1 MSWFDQKVQCLH
13 TVRLQSP
20 QPSWTGSAP
29 IVCGN
34 VCNNHRRIKI
44 VWLRL
49 LPKTWTN
56 FGMCTSG
63 SNVPNLYFRT
73 FEQCKRNVLDILHS
87 SRMRTARFST
97 ISHSIPGSMYQG
109 GYLPPG
115 HNYPLDILSE
125 NTWYYRYPPPPRKGM
140 GPEIPT
146 PGQNDLTDAC
156 ENITFPQLRW
166 RVMNILI
173 VPDSDWDLSMNVPA
187 NSRLLEWVFSN
198 VNYIHHHDRLT
209 G

>member
-13 TVRLQSP
+13 TVGLQSP

-29 IVCGN
+29 IVCRN

-44 VWLRL
+44 MCLRL

-97 ISHSIPGSMYQG
+97 ISHSIPGSMYPG
-109 GYLPPG
+109 GVPASWTYLPPG
-115 HNYPLDILSE
+115 HTLRKYLVLQIPTPSLE
-125 NTWYYRYPPPPRKGM
+125 RTWDQRYPPPGIMTNRCLWK
-140 GPEIPT
+140 
-146 PGQNDLTDAC
+146 
-156 ENITFPQLRW
+156 LRW

>member
-13 TVRLQSP
+13 TVGLQSP

-29 IVCGN
+29 IVCRN

-44 VWLRL
+44 MCLRL

-97 ISHSIPGSMYQG
+97 ISHGIPGSMYQG
-109 GYLPPG
+109 GTCL
-115 HNYPLDILSE
+115 LDIPTPWTYSPKIPGITDTHPL
-125 NTWYYRYPPPPRKGM
+125 PRKDM

-146 PGQNDLTDAC
+146 PGHNDWQMPVKTL
-156 ENITFPQLRW
+156 P
-166 RVMNILI
+166 
-173 VPDSDWDLSMNVPA
+173 
-187 NSRLLEWVFSN
+187 SRNFVGGWWI
-198 VNYIHHHDRLT
+198 Y
-209 G
+209 